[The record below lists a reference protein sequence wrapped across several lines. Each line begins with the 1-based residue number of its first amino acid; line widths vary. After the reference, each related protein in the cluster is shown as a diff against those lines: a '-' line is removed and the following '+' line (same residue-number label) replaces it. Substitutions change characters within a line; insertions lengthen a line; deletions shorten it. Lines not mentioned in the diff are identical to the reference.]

1 MFREP
6 LYFICNG
13 TCCQAVQNGEE
24 ITVIAREDGRM
35 IRRKVG
41 LSAGKQYGARCVSYG
56 DAYFEF
62 PFGTVEILGEEM
74 TYGQKTATNAN
85 AP

>member
-6 LYFICNG
+6 LYLICNG
-13 TCCQAVQNGEE
+13 SCLQAVQDGEE
-24 ITVIAREDGRM
+24 LTVIAREDGRI

-41 LSAGKQYGARCVSYG
+41 IAAGKQYGARCVSYG

-74 TYGQKTATNAN
+74 TYVPKTAT
-85 AP
+85 P

>member
-13 TCCQAVQNGEE
+13 AYCQAVQNDETDL
-24 ITVIAREDGRM
+24 TVIAREDGRM

-41 LSAGKQYGARCVSYG
+41 LTAGKQYGARSVSYA

-62 PFGTVEILGEEM
+62 PFGTVEILGEE
-74 TYGQKTATNAN
+74 TVYAKKTATA
-85 AP
+85 

>member
-1 MFREP
+1 MFKEP

-13 TCCQAVQNGEE
+13 TCCQAVQSDENEL
-24 ITVIAREDGRM
+24 TVIAREDGRM

-41 LSAGKQYGARCVSYG
+41 LAAGKQYGARCVSYG

-62 PFGTVEILGEEM
+62 PFGTVEIFGEE
-74 TYGQKTATNAN
+74 TAYAPKTTV
-85 AP
+85 